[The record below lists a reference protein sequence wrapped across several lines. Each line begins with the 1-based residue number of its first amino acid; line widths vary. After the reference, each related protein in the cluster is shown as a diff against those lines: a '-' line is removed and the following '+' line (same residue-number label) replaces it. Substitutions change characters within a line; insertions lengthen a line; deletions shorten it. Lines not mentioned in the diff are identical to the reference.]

1 MVKLTDDY
9 MYMTNQLKII
19 SVNCQG
25 LGDKRKCQDVLMNL
39 KLKKYNV
46 EKYLLLKNC
55 EFEKFERHLENIIE
69 RI

>member
-1 MVKLTDDY
+1 MVKLTDD
-9 MYMTNQLKII
+9 YMTNQLKII

-46 EKYLLLKNC
+46 YFIQDTHFTTE
-55 EFEKFERHLENIIE
+55 EENYIE
-69 RI
+69 TMWGHEVFF